1 MATDYSEQIVR
12 LEHKTE
18 LLLTRYESL
27 VRINRELQERVQEL
41 QQALAAVEAERQKMR
56 TQIEYLQVSSAI
68 AADDDAAVRARDILS
83 DLVREIDACIAEIV
97 KDV

>member
-1 MATDYSEQIVR
+1 MATDFSEQIVR

-56 TQIEYLQVSSAI
+56 TQIEYLQGSSAI